1 MISRERLLGELPSH
15 LMDLA
20 SSAGFTPQT
29 LSATVTGGQTTQNVN
44 FALTSTTGAATGT
57 NLDGSAL
64 VAPDE
69 VASIE
74 VQNLNGHT
82 FVAANL

>member
-1 MISRERLLGELPSH
+1 V
-15 LMDLA
+15 
-20 SSAGFTPQT
+20 AGSWLVSP
-29 LSATVTGGQTTQNVN
+29 
-44 FALTSTTGAATGT
+44 TGAATGT